1 MGLIEFLFAPR
12 LDHRGWS
19 TPSEAAR
26 LFFLV
31 TLVWVTAWAWSNT
44 DGNIVMWLGLT
55 LLVVTPVLSV
65 GWWLISLVSQHFS
78 PLLLTEAVK
87 NIKKNN

>member
-1 MGLIEFLFAPR
+1 MAWMKFLFAPR
-12 LDHRGWS
+12 TDHRGWS

-26 LFFLV
+26 LFFLIA
-31 TLVWVTAWAWSNT
+31 LVWVAMWAWGNT

-65 GWWLISLVSQHFS
+65 GWWLISLVSQRFT
-78 PLLLTEAVK
+78 PLVLMEAV
-87 NIKKNN
+87 NNVKKKS

>member
-1 MGLIEFLFAPR
+1 MSLLEYFFAPR

-31 TLVWVTAWAWSNT
+31 ALVSVAIWAWKIT
-44 DGNIVMWLGLT
+44 DGNIVIWFSLT
-55 LLVVTPVLSV
+55 LLVVTPVLSF
-65 GWWLISLVSQHFS
+65 GWWLISLASQRFS
-78 PLLLTEAVK
+78 PLVLTEAV
-87 NIKKNN
+87 NNVNKDN

>member
-1 MGLIEFLFAPR
+1 MTWTEFLFAPR
-12 LDHRGWS
+12 TDHRGWS

-31 TLVWVTAWAWSNT
+31 ALVSVAIWAWSNT
-44 DGNIVMWLGLT
+44 EGNIVMWLGLT

-65 GWWLISLVSQHFS
+65 GWWLISLASQRFS

-87 NIKKNN
+87 NVKKNN

>member
-1 MGLIEFLFAPR
+1 MAWMKFLFAPR
-12 LDHRGWS
+12 TDHRGWS

-26 LFFLV
+26 LFFLIA
-31 TLVWVTAWAWSNT
+31 LVWVAMWAWGNT

-65 GWWLISLVSQHFS
+65 GWWLISLVSQRFT
-78 PLLLTEAVK
+78 PLVLIEAV
-87 NIKKNN
+87 NNVKKEN